1 MTGFSPEAESGIKR
15 INCKKHQVVKSLEDG
30 GPGEGT
36 FLQKGAFPREKQQ
49 MGFFE
54 KLKAGLKR
62 TQESLTGAINS
73 LFSGFSEI
81 NDDFWDELEET
92 LITADVGAAAT
103 EEIIDELKA
112 KVKSDKIKSAEEAR
126 EALKEILAGMIGEG
140 EPLDL
145 AKKPAIILVIGVNG
159 VGKTTSIAKI
169 AYLLKNHKKNVV
181 LAAADTFRAAAIDQ
195 LDIWAGRAG
204 VDIIKHSEGSDPA
217 AVVFD
222 AAQAAKKRNADALI
236 VDTAGR
242 LHNKKNLMDEL
253 SKIDRVLTRELPDSS
268 RETLLVLDATTGQ
281 NAINQAKEFKNAA
294 GLTGIILTKLDG
306 SAKGGSI
313 FSIRRELGIPVKF
326 ICVGEHIDDLEFFD
340 PKQFVAAL
348 FGDEYSGGDLSAAI
362 SDGE

>member
-1 MTGFSPEAESGIKR
+1 
-15 INCKKHQVVKSLEDG
+15 
-30 GPGEGT
+30 
-36 FLQKGAFPREKQQ
+36 
-49 MGFFE
+49 MGFFD

-62 TQESLTGAINS
+62 TQQTLSGAINAV
-73 LFSGFSEI
+73 FSGFSEI
-81 NDDFWDELEET
+81 DDDFWDELEET
-92 LITADVGAAAT
+92 LIMADVGTAAT
-103 EEIIDELKA
+103 EEVIDSLRA
-112 KVKSDKIKSAEEAR
+112 RVKEEKIKSAEEAR
-126 EALKEILAGMIGEG
+126 GALKEILAGMLGEG
-140 EPLDL
+140 EPIDL
-145 AKKPAIILVIGVNG
+145 SSKPAVVLVIGVNG

-169 AYLLKNHKKNVV
+169 AYLLKNRGKKVI

-204 VDIIKHSEGSDPA
+204 VDIVKHSEGSDPA
-217 AVVFD
+217 AVVYD
-222 AAQAAKKRNADALI
+222 AAQAAKKRSADALI

-253 SKIDRVLTRELPDSS
+253 SKIDRVLTRELPDSP

-281 NAINQAKEFKNAA
+281 NAISQAKEFKNAA

-326 ICVGEHIDDLEFFD
+326 ICVGEHIDDLEAFD

-348 FGDEYSGGDLSAAI
+348 FGDEYSGGDISAAI